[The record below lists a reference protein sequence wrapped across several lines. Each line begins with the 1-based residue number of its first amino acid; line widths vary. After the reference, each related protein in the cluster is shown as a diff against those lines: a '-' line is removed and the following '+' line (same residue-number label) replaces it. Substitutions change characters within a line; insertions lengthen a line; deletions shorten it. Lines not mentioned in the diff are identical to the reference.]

1 MLFDLLLYW
10 WVWCGDCL
18 LTLILVAFIV
28 GRGVCVVVFGGGR
41 VRLRW
46 LLLAFV
52 VLMMILCCLL
62 DLGLLDI
69 IVVVGVLLF

>member
-28 GRGVCVVVFGGGR
+28 GRVF
-41 VRLRW
+41 
-46 LLLAFV
+46 
-52 VLMMILCCLL
+52 
-62 DLGLLDI
+62 
-69 IVVVGVLLF
+69 VLLFWWWARSLALVVACFCSAYGDFVLFA

>member
-28 GRGVCVVVFGGGR
+28 GRGVCVVVL
-41 VRLRW
+41 VVD
-46 LLLAFV
+46 AFV
-52 VLMMILCCLL
+52 CVGCCLL
-62 DLGLLDI
+62 L
-69 IVVVGVLLF
+69 